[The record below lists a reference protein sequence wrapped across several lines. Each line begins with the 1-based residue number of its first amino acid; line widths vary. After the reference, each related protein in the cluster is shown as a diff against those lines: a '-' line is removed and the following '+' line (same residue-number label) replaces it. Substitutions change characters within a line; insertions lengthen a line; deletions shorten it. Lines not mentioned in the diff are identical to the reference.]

1 MVRSV
6 LMATTLCIGVSVSAM
21 SGAYAQ
27 PNLVPCAEENGFC
40 RVPYPT
46 RVFYGVP
53 GRNTALDVSGR
64 GIPCSNEFF
73 GDPAPGVLKHCA
85 YLARGVDDPN
95 DEDDIPSWRT
105 CARENG
111 FCNFRGHKRVRYG
124 AQGRFVE
131 GIYRN
136 GVDCDNETFGGD
148 PAPGVRK
155 FCQILD

>member
-1 MVRSV
+1 MVRSA
-6 LMATTLCIGVSVSAM
+6 LMATVLSVGVSVSAM

-27 PNLVPCAEENGFC
+27 PHLVPCAEENGFC

-53 GRNTALDVSGR
+53 GRQTALDVSER

-73 GDPAPGVLKHCA
+73 GDPAPGVPKYCA
-85 YLARGVDDPN
+85 YLARGVDDSYS
-95 DEDDIPSWRT
+95 DDGVRGWRI
-105 CARENG
+105 CARENE
-111 FCNFRGHKRVRYG
+111 FCNFRGRKRVRYG
-124 AQGRFVE
+124 ADGRFVE
-131 GIYRN
+131 GIYQN
-136 GVDCDNETFGGD
+136 GVGCDNQIFGD